1 MVVKHL
7 FAKKKSKKK
16 TEKTTTKK
24 QPPKQQ
30 PTKQQPQRK
39 KMHPKRISLP
49 HLLQQIKDEWKKNPP
64 FLVVC
69 ITKKCG
75 LKIKRFCFLE
85 LCCSNLWV
93 ASVFQKVMNNSQ
105 VLI

>member
-39 KMHPKRISLP
+39 KMHPKRIPLP
-49 HLLQQIKDEWKKNPP
+49 HLLQQIKDEWKKKPSFPCCQYHEEVWIKN
-64 FLVVC
+64 
-69 ITKKCG
+69 KK
-75 LKIKRFCFLE
+75 
-85 LCCSNLWV
+85 
-93 ASVFQKVMNNSQ
+93 
-105 VLI
+105 VLFSRAMLL